1 MHGDR
6 EMRLVPESEDGS
18 PQDESE
24 PWRSGFGG
32 RDRTWGDDGDAD
44 ALWHALADELARNRS
59 LTSADELIV
68 PWQSTSLGDVR
79 ALMDA
84 YREART
90 TVRRLRE
97 SLGRLGLGDEFPGL
111 SASVGPDGRPV
122 VTLGTVS
129 METAT
134 RLDSVLR
141 SAPPPTGRR
150 AA

>member
-6 EMRLVPESEDGS
+6 EMRLVPESENGS
-18 PQDESE
+18 PEDESE
-24 PWRSGFGG
+24 PRRSGFES
-32 RDRTWGDDGDAD
+32 RDRGWADGGDAD

-59 LTSADELIV
+59 LASAEELIV
-68 PWQSTSLGDVR
+68 PWHSTSLGDVR

-84 YREART
+84 YREARA
-90 TVRRLRE
+90 VVGRLRE

-111 SASVGPDGRPV
+111 SASVGPDGHPV

-129 METAT
+129 VKTAA
-134 RLDSVLR
+134 RLDAVLR